1 MKTHHR
7 HHNQR
12 GFFDLGLSL
21 ILLAVFGTTAVVV
34 NSNSVNEPQRE
45 LASYSETVQ
54 E

>member
-1 MKTHHR
+1 MKPNHR
-7 HHNQR
+7 YQTQR

-34 NSNSVNEPQRE
+34 NSNSENEPQQE

>member
-1 MKTHHR
+1 MKTHHI
-7 HHNQR
+7 HHTQR

-34 NSNSVNEPQRE
+34 NSNSENEPNQE